1 MILCWVIMPMTS
13 LPLKRYT
20 DVIALRAG
28 DCRTNYGK
36 CRHDGDFDT
45 WMYVTVLLS
54 AAAFVLVAAAG
65 ALYVTIAG
73 ISFDLV
79 TAAAVVI
86 ASAGATLLAYYARA
100 YSVRS
105 MKDYRGALID
115 ASLVHAIGFM
125 LTMAESNVPLRKM
138 FENISNLGNVYGED
152 IALEA
157 TYILALVEEDGM
169 DVVSALRKAQSTSPS
184 ILWQELLIGIAE
196 VYGSGGSL
204 NEYLKGKYQTLIERK
219 RMDVKKY
226 NDSIQGISSVYLSIV
241 GIASI
246 FVSLIN
252 LVFNMAGWL
261 SNDSFVWLDA
271 LAVIPLGSFMIIR
284 VMRAANPEA

>member
-1 MILCWVIMPMTS
+1 MIDIA
-13 LPLKRYT
+13 PLRKLSGML
-20 DVIALRAG
+20 VLRAEGCRSNYETCRPDREFG
-28 DCRTNYGK
+28 D
-36 CRHDGDFDT
+36 
-45 WMYVTVLLS
+45 WMYLTVLLS
-54 AAAFVLVAAAG
+54 LAAIIVMAPCCGLFLFVTGAFADAPTLALIPMSGIAAAA
-65 ALYVTIAG
+65 
-73 ISFDLV
+73 
-79 TAAAVVI
+79 
-86 ASAGATLLAYYARA
+86 LAYYARTYA
-100 YSVRS
+100 VKS

-138 FENISNLGNVYGED
+138 FENISNLGPVYGKD

-157 TYILALVEEDGM
+157 TYILSLADEDGM

-184 ILWQELLIGIAE
+184 TAWQELLIGMAE

-204 NEYLKGKYQTLIERK
+204 NEYLRGKYQAFTERK

-226 NDSIQGISSVYLSIV
+226 NESIQGLSSMYLSIV

-246 FVSLIN
+246 FISLIN

-271 LAVIPLGSFMIIR
+271 LAVVPLGSFIVIR
-284 VMRAANPEA
+284 MMRASNPEA

>member
-1 MILCWVIMPMTS
+1 MIDIALLHRWS
-13 LPLKRYT
+13 GLL
-20 DVIALRAG
+20 ALRAAG
-28 DCRTNYGK
+28 CRSNYER
-36 CRHDGDFDT
+36 CRPDREFDD
-45 WMYVTVLLS
+45 WMYLTVLLS
-54 AAAFVLVAAAG
+54 LAAFIIMASCSGLFLFVTGAPVDALTLALIPISGMGAAI
-65 ALYVTIAG
+65 V
-73 ISFDLV
+73 
-79 TAAAVVI
+79 
-86 ASAGATLLAYYARA
+86 AYYARA
-100 YSVRS
+100 YSTKS

-125 LTMAESNVPLRKM
+125 LTMAESNVPLKKM
-138 FENISNLGNVYGED
+138 FENISNLGLVYGKD

-157 TYILALVEEDGM
+157 TYILSLADEDGM

-184 ILWQELLIGIAE
+184 AAWQELLIGMAE

-204 NEYLKGKYQTLIERK
+204 NEYLRGKYQAFTERK

-226 NDSIQGISSVYLSIV
+226 NESIQGLSSVYLSIV

-246 FVSLIN
+246 FISLIN

-271 LAVIPLGSFMIIR
+271 LAIVPLGSFIVIR
-284 VMRAANPEA
+284 MMCASNPEV

>member
-1 MILCWVIMPMTS
+1 MLT
-13 LPLKRYT
+13 
-20 DVIALRAG
+20 
-28 DCRTNYGK
+28 
-36 CRHDGDFDT
+36 
-45 WMYVTVLLS
+45 
-54 AAAFVLVAAAG
+54 
-65 ALYVTIAG
+65 
-73 ISFDLV
+73 
-79 TAAAVVI
+79 
-86 ASAGATLLAYYARA
+86 YYARD

-115 ASLVHAIGFM
+115 ASLVHAIGLM
-125 LTMAESNVPLRKM
+125 LTMAESNVPLKKM
-138 FENISNLGNVYGED
+138 FENISNLGGVYGKD

-157 TYILALVEEDGM
+157 TYILSLVEEDGM

-184 ILWQELLIGIAE
+184 ISWQELLIGIAE

-204 NEYLKGKYQTLIERK
+204 DEYLKGKYQTLIERK

-226 NDSIQGISSVYLSIV
+226 NDSIQGISSIYLSIV

-246 FVSLIN
+246 FIALIN

-271 LAVIPLGSFMIIR
+271 LAVVPLGSFVVIR

>member
-1 MILCWVIMPMTS
+1 MIDIA
-13 LPLKRYT
+13 PLRRYSELL
-20 DVIALRAG
+20 ALRAAGCRSNYERCRPDREFG
-28 DCRTNYGK
+28 D
-36 CRHDGDFDT
+36 
-45 WMYVTVLLS
+45 WMYLTVLLS
-54 AAAFVLVAAAG
+54 LAAFISAAACTGLFLLFVGAPVDALTLAFVPSSGAG
-65 ALYVTIAG
+65 A
-73 ISFDLV
+73 
-79 TAAAVVI
+79 AV
-86 ASAGATLLAYYARA
+86 LAYYARA
-100 YSVRS
+100 YSAKS

-125 LTMAESNVPLRKM
+125 LTMAESNVPLKKM

-157 TYILALVEEDGM
+157 TYILSLTDEDGM

-184 ILWQELLIGIAE
+184 AAWQELLIGMAE

-204 NEYLKGKYQTLIERK
+204 NEYLRGKYQAFTERK

-226 NDSIQGISSVYLSIV
+226 NESIQGLSSMYLSIV

-246 FVSLIN
+246 FISLIN

-271 LAVIPLGSFMIIR
+271 LAVVPLGSFIVIR
-284 VMRAANPEA
+284 MMCVSNPEV